1 MQANDILKFTSL
13 IATIGELYGKEVSG
27 ELTDIYWQTLR
38 RFEWEDLA
46 LAFGAHISN
55 PDSGQFF
62 PKPADIVRFI
72 EGTGETKALQ
82 AWTKVEQA
90 VRRVGGYCS
99 LAFDDAL
106 IHRVLEDMG
115 GWIKLCSLTLD
126 ALPFYANEF
135 QKRYMGFVLKEPERY
150 PPYLVGVIEQENAK
164 NGYSRPSVVLI
175 GNSEKAQEVIAKGNG
190 ASLMIQRCYSLE
202 NVLQKLS
209 HLKKEEDNVK
219 K

>member
-1 MQANDILKFTSL
+1 MQANDILKFTTL
-13 IATIGELYGKEVSG
+13 IATIGELYGKEVSA
-27 ELTDIYWQTLR
+27 ELTDIYWKTLS
-38 RFEWEDLA
+38 RFEWEDIA
-46 LAFGAHISN
+46 NAFGTHISN

-90 VRRVGGYCS
+90 IRRAGGYCS

-115 GWIKLCSLTLD
+115 GWIKLCSLTSD
-126 ALPFYANEF
+126 AMPFYANEF
-135 QKRYMGFVLKEPERY
+135 QKRYMGFVLREPECY

-164 NGYSRPSVVLI
+164 NGYPRPPLVLI
-175 GNSEKAQEVIAKGNG
+175 GHSEKAQNVIAKGNG
-190 ASLMIQRCYSLE
+190 ASLMIQRCQSLSA
-202 NVLQKLS
+202 VLQKLT
-209 HLKKEEDNVK
+209 HVKKEIDNVEK
-219 K
+219 